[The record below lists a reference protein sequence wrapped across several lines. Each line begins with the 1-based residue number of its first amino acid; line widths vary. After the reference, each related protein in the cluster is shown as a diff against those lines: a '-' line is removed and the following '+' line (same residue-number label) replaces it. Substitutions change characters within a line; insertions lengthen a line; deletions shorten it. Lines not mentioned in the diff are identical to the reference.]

1 MKQMNLA
8 GWFSSG
14 GRSSVGVSGAIGGSL
29 RTESRKPAA
38 VKASV
43 IA

>member
-1 MKQMNLA
+1 
-8 GWFSSG
+8 
-14 GRSSVGVSGAIGGSL
+14 VSGAIGGSL
-29 RTESRKPAA
+29 TTEIRKPAA